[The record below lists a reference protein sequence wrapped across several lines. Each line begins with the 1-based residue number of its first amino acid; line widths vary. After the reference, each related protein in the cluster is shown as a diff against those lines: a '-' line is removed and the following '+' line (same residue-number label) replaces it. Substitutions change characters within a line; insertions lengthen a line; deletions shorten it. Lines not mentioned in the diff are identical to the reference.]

1 MKEERDWLDEISDE
15 RAAVDPDYAA
25 ANLRADLVLRLLP
38 VRKALGLTQEDV
50 AKRMGVPRPRVADI
64 ESRPH
69 KVSLDRIA
77 AYAVALGARV
87 DVVLP
92 EGILAA

>member
-1 MKEERDWLDEISDE
+1 MNEEKDWLDELSDE
-15 RAAVDPDYAA
+15 RAAVDPEYAA
-25 ANLRADLVLRLLP
+25 MALRADLVLRLLP
-38 VRKALGLTQEDV
+38 LRKSLGLTQEDV
-50 AKRMGVPRPRVADI
+50 AGRMGVPRPRVADI

-92 EGILAA
+92 DDVRAA

>member
-1 MKEERDWLDEISDE
+1 MSDWLDEVSAE
-15 RAAVDPDYAA
+15 RAAVDSAYAVVS
-25 ANLRADLVLRLLP
+25 LRADLVLRLVP

-50 AKRMGVPRPRVADI
+50 AKRMGVARPRVVAI

-77 AYAVALGARV
+77 AYAAALGARV

-92 EGILAA
+92 EGVFVA